1 MENMDKRV
9 FLLDAMA
16 LIFRAYYA
24 LISSPRIT
32 SKGRNTN
39 AQFGFTNA
47 LIDLIN
53 NQHPSHM
60 AVCFDTEAPTERHT
74 DFAEYKANRQ
84 EAPEDLISALPD
96 IKAIVKGFNIPCV
109 ELDGFEA
116 DDVIGTLSKQAA
128 ASGYEVYMVTPDKD
142 YGQLVTEK
150 VRIYKPGYQGGLA
163 EILGPKE
170 VCEKWNIKDVG
181 QVIDIL
187 GLMGDAVDN
196 IPGIKGVGEKTAAK
210 LLTEWGTLEN
220 VVANAENIKGA
231 LGEKVRAGKEL
242 ALMSKKLATIITSV
256 PVEFQEENFRLK
268 EWNRDALNEIFNLLE
283 FRTLGKRI
291 LGESY
296 GGAGGYTA
304 PEGVQTDLFGNA
316 VKPAGALKKKSGG
329 PGGKGGAPERNGP
342 PEKLELLEEASTRLE
357 AAVERGEENQEGGE
371 PGDGAG
377 AAEPAPV
384 PHGGRNIQNTPHSYT
399 AIVGEKAIGELVGLL
414 KQQKEICFDT
424 ETTGIDP
431 NDAELVGLSFSYQ
444 PGEAW
449 YVPCPKDRVAVG
461 TILDAFR
468 PLFDSESITW
478 IGQNLKFDWLMLK
491 WYGVEPQG
499 TSFDTMLAHYVIEP
513 EGKRNMDLLS
523 AQFLGYEP
531 VHIEELIGKKGKG
544 QGNMRDVELE
554 KIKDYAAEDADITLQ
569 LKQAFFPQLQ
579 KKVVEKVFY
588 EVENPL
594 VRVLTD
600 MEFEGI
606 RVDMD
611 FLREYSKELERDA
624 RQAEERV
631 YQQAGERFNL
641 SSPKQLGE
649 ILFERMQLDPKAKKT
664 KTGQYATGED
674 VLLKLA
680 ARHQIV
686 DDILAFR
693 ELTKLRSTYV
703 DALPLMVNRKTGRV
717 HTSYAQAVAVTGRLS
732 SNNPNLQNIP
742 IRTERGR
749 EIRKAFIPRNEEF
762 LLVSAD
768 YSQIELRIV
777 AAISGD
783 ANICAAFR
791 DGKDIHTATAA
802 KVFGVEEKEVTKE
815 MRYKAKSVNFGII
828 YGQGAFGLADNLGI
842 SRSEAKEIIDNYKK
856 QFAGIQRYM
865 DSTINFAREHGYVET
880 LMGRKRWLKDIN
892 SANFTIRGFAERN
905 AINSPI
911 QGSAADMIK
920 LAMIKVHQEFRQQK
934 LRSKMLL
941 QVHDELVFDAHK
953 EELDIIK
960 PIIMRCMQTAL
971 PLPQDVPATAE
982 IGSGINW
989 LEAH

>member
-1 MENMDKRV
+1 MENSQKKL
-9 FLLDAMA
+9 FLLDALA

-24 LISSPRIT
+24 LISNPRIT

-47 LIDLIN
+47 LVDLIN
-53 NQHPSHM
+53 NQKPSHM
-60 AVCFDTEAPTERHT
+60 AVCFDTQAPTERHT
-74 DFAEYKANRQ
+74 DFADYKANRQ
-84 EAPEDLISALPD
+84 EAPEDLLSALPD
-96 IKAIVKGFNIPCV
+96 IKAIVQGFSIPCM

-128 ASGYEVYMVTPDKD
+128 AAGYEVYMVTPDKD

-150 VRIYKPGYQGGLA
+150 IKIYKPGYQGGLP

-170 VCEKWNIKDVG
+170 VCEKWNIKDVS

-210 LLTEWGTLEN
+210 LLNEFGTLEN

-231 LGEKVRAGKEL
+231 LGDKVRGGKEL
-242 ALMSKKLATIITSV
+242 AVLSKKLATIITEV
-256 PVEFQEENFRLK
+256 PVEFHEENFRLK
-268 EWNRDALNEIFNLLE
+268 EWDRGALQQIFLELE
-283 FRTLGKRI
+283 FKTLGKRI
-291 LGESY
+291 LGDEF
-296 GGAGGYTA
+296 GAGNFA

-316 VKPAGALKKKSGG
+316 VNPPAPVARKKGGVKAGAAIGGGGGEPDGSRNSGNG
-329 PGGKGGAPERNGP
+329 AGK
-342 PEKLELLEEASTRLE
+342 LEEASSRLE
-357 AAVERGEENQEGGE
+357 AAVERGEENAEGAPE
-371 PGDGAG
+371 ET
-377 AAEPAPV
+377 AEPALHPTK
-384 PHGGRNIQNTPHSYT
+384 NIGNTPHNYMAVT
-399 AIVGEKAIGELVGLL
+399 GDQAIAGLVARLM
-414 KQQKEICFDT
+414 KEREICFDT
-424 ETTGIDP
+424 ETTGIDA
-431 NDAELVGLSFSYQ
+431 NDVELVGMSFSFA

-449 YVPCPKDRVAVG
+449 YVPCPADQAVSG
-461 TILDAFR
+461 RIVEAFR
-468 PLFDSESITW
+468 PLFENPSICW
-478 IGQNLKFDWLMLK
+478 IGQNLKYDYLVMK
-491 WYGVEPQG
+491 WYGIELKGPL
-499 TSFDTMLAHYVIEP
+499 FDTMLAHYVVEP
-513 EGKRNMDLLS
+513 DAKRGMDELS
-523 AQFLGYEP
+523 AKYLGYEP

-544 QGNMRDVELE
+544 QGNMRDVELG
-554 KIKDYAAEDADITLQ
+554 KIKDYAAEDADITLR
-569 LKQAFFPQLQ
+569 LKHCLLPLL
-579 KKVVEKVFY
+579 KKKEVEKVFY

-594 VRVLTD
+594 VKVLTA
-600 MEFEGI
+600 MEFEGVK
-606 RVDMD
+606 VDMD
-611 FLREYSKELERDA
+611 FLQEYSKELDKDA
-624 RQAEERV
+624 RGAEERV
-631 YQQAGERFNL
+631 YQQAGVQFNL
-641 SSPKQLGE
+641 ASPKQLGE
-649 ILFERMQLDPKAKKT
+649 VLFEKLQLDPKAKKT

-680 ARHQIV
+680 NNHKIV

-693 ELTKLRSTYV
+693 ELTKLKSTYV

-749 EIRKAFIPRNEEF
+749 EIRKAFIPRNDEF
-762 LLVSAD
+762 VLVSAD

-777 AAISGD
+777 AAISAD
-783 ANICAAFR
+783 PNMCAAFR

-802 KVFGVEEKEVTKE
+802 RVFGVEEKDVTKE

-842 SRSEAKEIIDNYKK
+842 SRTEAKEIIDNYKK
-856 QFAGIQRYM
+856 QFANIQKYM
-865 DSTINFAREHGYVET
+865 DSTINFARENGYVQT
-880 LMGRKRWLKDIN
+880 LMGRKRWLRDIN
-892 SANFTIRGFAERN
+892 SANFTVRGFAERN

-920 LAMIKVHQEFRQQK
+920 LAMIRIHEEFRK
-934 LRSKMLL
+934 EGFRSRMLL

-953 EELDIIK
+953 TELDIIK
-960 PIIMRCMQTAL
+960 PIILRCMQTAL
-971 PLPQDVPATAE
+971 PLPEGVPANAE

>member
-47 LIDLIN
+47 LIELIN
-53 NQHPSHM
+53 NQKPSHM

-74 DFAEYKANRQ
+74 DFAAYKANRQ

-96 IKAIVKGFNIPCV
+96 IKALVKGFNIPCV

-116 DDVIGTLSKQAA
+116 DDVIGTLSKQAE
-128 ASGYEVYMVTPDKD
+128 ASGYEVFMVTPDKD

-163 EILGPKE
+163 EVLGPKE
-170 VCEKWNIKDVG
+170 VCEKWNIKDVA

-242 ALMSKKLATIITSV
+242 ALMSKKLATIITTV
-256 PVEFQEENFRLK
+256 PVEFHEENFRLK

-296 GGAGGYTA
+296 GGAGAYTA

-316 VKPAGALKKKSGG
+316 VKPAGATKKK
-329 PGGKGGAPERNGP
+329 PADA
-342 PEKLELLEEASTRLE
+342 PEKLQVLEEATTRLE
-357 AAVERGEENQEGGE
+357 AAVERGEENQDGAE

-377 AAEPAPV
+377 AAEPASI

-431 NDAELVGLSFSYQ
+431 NDAQLVGLSFSYQ

-449 YVPCPKDRVAVG
+449 YVPCPADQEATRK
-461 TILDAFR
+461 ILDAFQ
-468 PLFDSESITW
+468 PLWEDGSITW

-491 WYGVEPQG
+491 WYDVEPQG
-499 TSFDTMLAHYVIEP
+499 PIFDTMLAHYVIEP

-579 KKVVEKVFY
+579 KKAVEKVFY

-611 FLREYSKELERDA
+611 FLREYSKELDRDA

-649 ILFERMQLDPKAKKT
+649 ILFERMGLDPKAKKT

-717 HTSYAQAVAVTGRLS
+717 HTSYAQSVAVTGRLS

-749 EIRKAFIPRNEEF
+749 EIRKAFIPRNEDF

-777 AAISGD
+777 ASISGD
-783 ANICAAFR
+783 PNMCAAFR

-802 KVFGVEEKEVTKE
+802 KVFGVEEKDVTKE

-842 SRSEAKEIIDNYKK
+842 SRAEAKEIIDNYKK

-865 DSTINFAREHGYVET
+865 DATMNFAREHGYVET

-920 LAMIKVHQEFRQQK
+920 LAMIKVHEEFRQQK
-934 LRSKMLL
+934 LRSRMLL

-953 EELDIIK
+953 DELDIIK
-960 PIIMRCMQTAL
+960 PMILRCMQTAL